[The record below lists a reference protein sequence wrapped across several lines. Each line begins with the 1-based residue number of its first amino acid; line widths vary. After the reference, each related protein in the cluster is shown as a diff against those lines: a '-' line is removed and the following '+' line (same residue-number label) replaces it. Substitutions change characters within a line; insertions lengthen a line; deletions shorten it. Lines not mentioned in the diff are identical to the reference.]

1 VSQMPPP
8 YRPYPPPYNV
18 YAILSLVLALFVLP
32 PLGIYFGRKARQE
45 IALSGERGAELATAG
60 IVCGWVLTAL
70 LGVFMVIWCVAAVLW
85 FSAFSAATV
94 TG

>member
-1 VSQMPPP
+1 MSQLPPP
-8 YRPYPPPYNV
+8 YRPYPPYNV

-45 IALSGERGAELATAG
+45 IARTGERGAELATAG
-60 IVCGWVLTAL
+60 IICGWVMTAF
-70 LGVFMVIWCVAAVLW
+70 LGVGMIIWCVAAVAW
-85 FSAFSAATV
+85 FSAFSAATT